1 MSEKSKKSRK
11 MTKLSIIKAAINHI
25 YTLQEL
31 LSEERTLEEE
41 CVEHQ
46 DIISEARDHEAHYNV
61 TTGDD
66 SRQSLVPFS
75 ILTQSRRNSA
85 ELYDNSGIKIET
97 DQIETLEVTE
107 EFVSEQFVILEP
119 SQESTIIPVEQ
130 EFATEYPPP
139 LIYLD
144 YHANF
149 VTQEI

>member
-1 MSEKSKKSRK
+1 M
-11 MTKLSIIKAAINHI
+11 
-25 YTLQEL
+25 
-31 LSEERTLEEE
+31 
-41 CVEHQ
+41 EHQ
-46 DIISEARDHEAHYNV
+46 ETVCEPRDHDPHYTV
-61 TTGDD
+61 TLSDD
-66 SRQSLVPFS
+66 SQQSLVPFS

-85 ELYDNSGIKIET
+85 ELYDNSGVKIET
-97 DQIETLEVTE
+97 DQIETIEVTE

>member
-1 MSEKSKKSRK
+1 

-31 LSEERTLEEE
+31 LSEERRSEQKY
-41 CVEHQ
+41 VEHQ
-46 DIISEARDHEAHYNV
+46 ETVCEPRDQDPHYTV
-61 TTGDD
+61 TLSDD
-66 SRQSLVPFS
+66 SQQSLVPFS

-85 ELYDNSGIKIET
+85 ELYDNSGVKIET
-97 DQIETLEVTE
+97 DQIETIEVTE

>member
-31 LSEERTLEEE
+31 LSEDRTLEEE

-46 DIISEARDHEAHYNV
+46 DIISQARDHEAHYNV
-61 TTGDD
+61 TTGED

-97 DQIETLEVTE
+97 DQIETIEVTE

-119 SQESTIIPVEQ
+119 SQESIIIPVEQ

>member
-31 LSEERTLEEE
+31 LSEERRSEEKCLEHPKTIHEPRE
-41 CVEHQ
+41 
-46 DIISEARDHEAHYNV
+46 HEAHFTV
-61 TTGDD
+61 TFSDD
-66 SRQSLVPFS
+66 NPQSLAPFS
-75 ILTQSRRNSA
+75 ILTQSRRSSA
-85 ELYDNSGIKIET
+85 EDYENCAIKIE
-97 DQIETLEVTE
+97 DRIETIEVTE
-107 EFVSEQFVILEP
+107 DFVSEQYVILEP

-144 YHANF
+144 YTANF
-149 VTQEI
+149 ITQEI

>member
-1 MSEKSKKSRK
+1 

-31 LSEERTLEEE
+31 LSEERRSEEK

-46 DIISEARDHEAHYNV
+46 ETVCEPRDHDPHYTV
-61 TTGDD
+61 TLSDD
-66 SRQSLVPFS
+66 SQQSLVPFS

-85 ELYDNSGIKIET
+85 ELYDNSGVKIET
-97 DQIETLEVTE
+97 DQIETIEVTE

>member
-31 LSEERTLEEE
+31 LSEDRTLEEE

-46 DIISEARDHEAHYNV
+46 DIISQARDHEAHYNV
-61 TTGDD
+61 TTGED

>member
-31 LSEERTLEEE
+31 LSEERRSEEE
-41 CVEHQ
+41 CVGHQ
-46 DIISEARDHEAHYNV
+46 DIISQARDHEAHYNV

-97 DQIETLEVTE
+97 DQIETIEVTE

>member
-1 MSEKSKKSRK
+1 

-31 LSEERTLEEE
+31 LSDERRSEGK

-46 DIISEARDHEAHYNV
+46 ETVCEPRDHDPHYTV
-61 TTGDD
+61 TLSDD
-66 SRQSLVPFS
+66 SQQSLVPFS

-85 ELYDNSGIKIET
+85 ELYDNSGVKIET
-97 DQIETLEVTE
+97 DQIETIEVTE

>member
-31 LSEERTLEEE
+31 LSEERRSEEKCLEHPKTIQEP
-41 CVEHQ
+41 
-46 DIISEARDHEAHYNV
+46 RDHEAHFTV
-61 TTGDD
+61 TFSDD
-66 SRQSLVPFS
+66 NPQSLAPFS
-75 ILTQSRRNSA
+75 ILTQSRRSSA
-85 ELYDNSGIKIET
+85 EDYENCAIKIE
-97 DQIETLEVTE
+97 DRIETIEVTE
-107 EFVSEQFVILEP
+107 DFVSEQFVILEP

-144 YHANF
+144 YTANF
-149 VTQEI
+149 ITQEI

>member
-1 MSEKSKKSRK
+1 M
-11 MTKLSIIKAAINHI
+11 
-25 YTLQEL
+25 
-31 LSEERTLEEE
+31 
-41 CVEHQ
+41 EHQ
-46 DIISEARDHEAHYNV
+46 ETVIEPRDQDPHYTV
-61 TTGDD
+61 TLSDD
-66 SRQSLVPFS
+66 SQQSLVPFS

-85 ELYDNSGIKIET
+85 ELYDNSGVKIET
-97 DQIETLEVTE
+97 DQIETIEVTE